1 MGIAMN
7 QLEEFVRPGVR
18 KLVPYK
24 ANHMPQCITL
34 DANENPFP
42 WPAGMRE
49 KLFAQNIAF
58 NRYPDGM
65 AQDLKVAIAGYVKLS
80 PEGVLVGN
88 GSDELIQ
95 LLLLTF
101 GGVGKSVVIHP
112 PTFSM
117 YQIAARLTDTV
128 VAEVPLLEG
137 LYLDVDQMLK
147 TAQSPDVHVLV
158 VCNPNNPTGSLF
170 PREEILRIVKESGKI
185 VVVDEAYAEFSGES
199 LIPELGDH
207 PNLVI
212 LRTFSKAFGM
222 AGLRLGYLLGQPET
236 IALINRV
243 RAPFNVNSLS
253 QKAGILALEYLTEYQ
268 RQIQSIKLETQ
279 KLFEGLSK
287 IPEVKVYPTKANFI
301 LFKPLDSDRWA
312 KELLQ
317 RGFLVRNMGQLPILG
332 KCLRI
337 SAGLPAENESFLK
350 AIEEINLHQ

>member
-1 MGIAMN
+1 MGIVMN
-7 QLEEFVRPGVR
+7 QLEEFVRPEVR

-42 WPAGMRE
+42 WPAGMRK
-49 KLFAQNIAF
+49 KLFSENLAF

-65 AQDLKVAIAGYVKLS
+65 AQDLKQAIAGYVKLS
-80 PEGVLVGN
+80 PQGILVGN

-101 GGVGKSVVIHP
+101 GGVGKSLIIHP

-117 YQIAARLTDTV
+117 YQISARLTDTAV
-128 VAEVPLLEG
+128 VEVPLIEG
-137 LYLDVDQMLK
+137 LYLDVMQMLQA
-147 TAQSPDVHVLV
+147 AQSPEVNVLI

-170 PREEILRIVKESGKI
+170 PREDILQLVRESGKI
-185 VVVDEAYAEFSGES
+185 VLVDEAYAEFSGET
-199 LIPELGDH
+199 LIPELDNY

-236 IALINRV
+236 INLINRV
-243 RAPFNVNSLS
+243 RPPFNVNSLS
-253 QKAGILALEYLTEYQ
+253 QKAGVMALDYLTEYQ
-268 RQIQSIKLETQ
+268 KQIQSIKTETR
-279 KLFEGLSK
+279 KLFERLSK
-287 IPEVKVYPTKANFI
+287 VPDVLVYPTKANFI
-301 LFKPLDSDRWA
+301 LFKPKDSDRWA
-312 KELLQ
+312 KELLK
-317 RGFLVRNMGQLPILG
+317 RGFLVRNMGDLPILG

-337 SAGLPAENESFLK
+337 SAGLPEENEVFLK
-350 AIEEINLHQ
+350 AVAEINML